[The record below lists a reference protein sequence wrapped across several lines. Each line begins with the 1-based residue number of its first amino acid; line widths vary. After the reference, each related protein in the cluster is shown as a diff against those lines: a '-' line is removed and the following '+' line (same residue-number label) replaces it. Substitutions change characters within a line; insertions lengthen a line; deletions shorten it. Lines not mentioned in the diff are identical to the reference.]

1 MRAKIILCLMF
12 LCTTSVWAQKVK
24 RPDSYNYNRGVEAI
38 QNNNAEESLEYL
50 NKEIGEN
57 PDNGYAY
64 SWIALV
70 RNHLEEYGKALT
82 AANMAI
88 KKTPS
93 KDKEYV
99 SFAYAT
105 RAAIYLNLEDTV
117 HAIKDYSQAISATPE
132 DSRIYNQRAQIYY
145 EQGKYSLA
153 DADYNKMISLDEGD
167 VMGYM
172 GIGRNA
178 NTQKRWD
185 NAILQ
190 FDHVIKLASNYSS
203 GYSFRAES
211 FIGQK
216 NYDKAVDDVVTALS
230 IDGDNKAFHL
240 MQILADSA
248 LVQTVAKLK
257 VQKVKEPNENYWNY
271 CLGVVYERVDKYS
284 NAIAYYKE
292 ALGKENSDVIAYR
305 LAHCY
310 NDLGDYE
317 KALLYCEQAISLD
330 STDTDYIFY
339 KANIEDNAGKTK
351 EAIATMD
358 AFLQQNPDYGFGY
371 YRRGWFKDHSGDID
385 GAIEDYTL
393 CITMEPDYAYT
404 YLNRGVLYRLKGD
417 INDAENDFKQ
427 VIKLDSIPD
436 EIECAQYA
444 YYYLG
449 DKEKTISIINDM
461 LKKNDKGDYYDAACL
476 YSIMG
481 EKEKSISYLRK
492 ALELGYRRFAHIKRD
507 RDLNNIRNEE
517 TYKALIEEYE
527 NKHKQE
533 TITDEDESTLYEE
546 QTEEIPFV
554 KEGDL
559 CKVKCTI
566 NGLPLHF
573 IFDTGASDVS
583 LSSVEATF
591 MVKNG
596 YLSSSDV
603 VGKQRYLTADGNVSE
618 GTVINLKEVKF
629 GTLHLDNIKASVVR
643 NQAAPLLLGQSVLS
657 KLGKIEIDNDKR
669 ILKISYK
676 LKK

>member
-1 MRAKIILCLMF
+1 MRAKFILSLCF
-12 LCTTSVWAQKVK
+12 LCTTFVWAQKVK

-38 QNNNAEESLEYL
+38 QNNNVEEALEYL
-50 NKEIGEN
+50 NKEISEY

-82 AANMAI
+82 AASMAI

-117 HAIKDYSQAISATPE
+117 RAIKDCTQAISAMPE
-132 DSRIYNQRAQIYY
+132 KSQLYNQRAQIYY
-145 EQGKYSLA
+145 EQGKYNLA

-178 NTQKRWD
+178 NAQKQWD
-185 NAILQ
+185 DALKQ

-216 NYDKAVDDVVTALS
+216 KYDKAVDDVITALS

-240 MQILADSA
+240 MQTLADSA
-248 LVQTVAKLK
+248 FVQTVAKLK
-257 VQKVKEPNENYWNY
+257 AQKVKEPNENYWNY
-271 CLGVVYERVDKYS
+271 CLGIVYEHVDKYS
-284 NAIAYYKE
+284 NAITYYKE

-339 KANIEDNAGKTK
+339 KANIEDNVGRTK

-358 AFLQQNPDYGFGY
+358 AFLQQNPDYSFGY

-393 CITMEPDYAYT
+393 CIAMEPDYAYT
-404 YLNRGVLYRLKGD
+404 YLNRGVLYRLKGNM
-417 INDAENDFKQ
+417 NDAENDFKQ
-427 VIKLDSIPD
+427 VIRLDSIPD

-449 DKEKTISIINDM
+449 DKEKAISIINDL
-461 LKKNDKGDYYDAACL
+461 LKKNDMGNFYDAACL

-492 ALELGYRRFAHIKRD
+492 ALELGFRRFAHIKRD

-517 TYKALIEEYE
+517 SYKILIGEYE
-527 NKHKQE
+527 SKHKQE
-533 TITDEDESTLYEE
+533 TATDEDESTLYEE

-559 CKVKCTI
+559 CKVKCAI

-643 NQAAPLLLGQSVLS
+643 NQAAPLLLGQSILS

>member
-1 MRAKIILCLMF
+1 MRAKIILYLVL
-12 LCTTSVWAQKVK
+12 LCTTSLWAQKVK

-38 QNNNAEESLEYL
+38 QNNNAEEALEYL
-50 NKEIGEN
+50 NKELSEY

-64 SWIALV
+64 SCIALV

-82 AANMAI
+82 AANIAI
-88 KKTPS
+88 KKIPS

-105 RAAIYLNLEDTV
+105 RATIYLNLEDTV
-117 HAIKDYSQAISATPE
+117 HAIKDCSQAISAMPE
-132 DSRIYNQRAQIYY
+132 KSQLYNQRAQIYY
-145 EQGKYSLA
+145 EQGKYNLA

-178 NTQKRWD
+178 NAQKRWD
-185 NAILQ
+185 DGIKQ

-203 GYSFRAES
+203 GFSFRAES

-216 NYDKAVDDVVTALS
+216 KYDKAVDDVITALA
-230 IDGDNKAFHL
+230 IDGDNKAFLL
-240 MQILADSA
+240 MQTLADSA
-248 LVQTVAKLK
+248 LVQTVSKLK
-257 VQKVKEPNENYWNY
+257 AQKVKEPNENYWNY
-271 CLGVVYERVDKYS
+271 CLGVVYEHADKYN
-284 NAIAYYKE
+284 NAITYYKE
-292 ALGKENSDVIAYR
+292 ALSKESSDIVAYR

-339 KANIEDNAGKTK
+339 KANIEDNAGRTK
-351 EAIATMD
+351 EAIAGMD
-358 AFLQQNPDYGFGY
+358 AFLQQSPDYGFGY

-385 GAIEDYTL
+385 GAVEDYTL
-393 CITMEPDYAYT
+393 CITMEPDYAYA
-404 YLNRGVLYRLKGD
+404 YLNRGVLFRLKGD
-417 INDAENDFKQ
+417 INAAENDFKQ
-427 VIKLDSIPD
+427 VIRLDSIPD
-436 EIECAQYA
+436 EMECAQYA

-449 DKEKTISIINDM
+449 NKEKSISIINDM
-461 LKKNDKGDYYDAACL
+461 LKKNEKGDYYDAACL

-481 EKEKSISYLRK
+481 EKEKSIDYLRK
-492 ALELGYRRFAHIKRD
+492 ALELGFRRFAHIKRD

-517 TYKALIEEYE
+517 SYKVLIEEYE

-533 TITDEDESTLYEE
+533 IATDEDDSTSYEE

-559 CKVKCTI
+559 YKVKCAI

-657 KLGKIEIDNDKR
+657 KLGRIEIDNDNK
-669 ILKISYK
+669 ILKVSYK
-676 LKK
+676 QKK

>member
-1 MRAKIILCLMF
+1 MRAKIILCLML
-12 LCTTSVWAQKVK
+12 LCSTSVWAQKMK

-38 QNNNAEESLEYL
+38 QNNNAEEALEYL
-50 NKEIGEN
+50 NKEISEY

-70 RNHLEEYGKALT
+70 RNYLEEYGKALT

-105 RAAIYLNLEDTV
+105 RATIYLNLEDTV
-117 HAIKDYSQAISATPE
+117 RAIKDCTQAISAMPE
-132 DSRIYNQRAQIYY
+132 KSQLYNQRAQIYY

-178 NTQKRWD
+178 NVQKRWD

-216 NYDKAVDDVVTALS
+216 KYDKAVDDVITALS
-230 IDGDNKAFHL
+230 IDGDKKAFHL
-240 MQILADSA
+240 MQTLADSA

-257 VQKVKEPNENYWNY
+257 TQKVKEPNENYWNY
-271 CLGVVYERVDKYS
+271 CLGVVYEHVDKYN

-292 ALGKENSDVIAYR
+292 ALSKESSDVVAYR

-339 KANIEDNAGKTK
+339 KANIEDNAGRTK

-358 AFLQQNPDYGFGY
+358 AFLQQNPDYGYGY

-417 INDAENDFKQ
+417 MNDAENDFKQ
-427 VIKLDSIPD
+427 VIKFDSIPD

-449 DKEKTISIINDM
+449 DKEKAISIVNDL
-461 LKKNDKGDYYDAACL
+461 LKKNDMGDFYDAACL

-492 ALELGYRRFAHIKRD
+492 ALKLGYRRFAHIKRD

-517 TYKALIEEYE
+517 TYKTLIEEYE

-533 TITDEDESTLYEE
+533 TATDEDNSTLYKE

>member
-12 LCTTSVWAQKVK
+12 LCTTSVWAQKMK

-38 QNNNAEESLEYL
+38 QSNNAEEALEYL
-50 NKEIGEN
+50 NKEIGEY

-70 RNHLEEYGKALT
+70 RNHLKEYGKALT

-88 KKTPS
+88 KKIPS

-105 RAAIYLNLEDTV
+105 RATIYLNLEDTV
-117 HAIKDYSQAISATPE
+117 RAIKDCAQAISAMPE
-132 DSRIYNQRAQIYY
+132 KSQLYNQRAQIYY

-178 NTQKRWD
+178 NAQKQWD
-185 NAILQ
+185 DAIKQ

-216 NYDKAVDDVVTALS
+216 KYDKAVDDVITALS

-240 MQILADSA
+240 MQTLADSA
-248 LVQTVAKLK
+248 FVQTVTKLK

-271 CLGVVYERVDKYS
+271 CLGVVYEHVDKYN
-284 NAIAYYKE
+284 NAITYDKE
-292 ALGKENSDVIAYR
+292 ALSKESSDVVAYR

-339 KANIEDNAGKTK
+339 KANIEDNAGRTK

-358 AFLQQNPDYGFGY
+358 AFLQQNPDYGYGY
-371 YRRGWFKDHSGDID
+371 YRRGWFKDHSGDTD

-417 INDAENDFKQ
+417 MNDAENDFKQ

-449 DKEKTISIINDM
+449 DKEKAISIVNDL
-461 LKKNDKGDYYDAACL
+461 LKKNDMGDFYDAACL

-533 TITDEDESTLYEE
+533 TATDEDESALYEE

>member
-12 LCTTSVWAQKVK
+12 LCTTSVWAQKMK

-38 QNNNAEESLEYL
+38 QNNNVEEALEYL
-50 NKEIGEN
+50 NKEIGEY

-82 AANMAI
+82 AVNMAI
-88 KKTPS
+88 KKIPS

-99 SFAYAT
+99 SFAYST

-153 DADYNKMISLDEGD
+153 DADYNRMISLDEGD

-178 NTQKRWD
+178 NAQKRWD
-185 NAILQ
+185 NAIMQ
-190 FDHVIKLASNYSS
+190 FDHVIKMASNYSS
-203 GYSFRAES
+203 GYSFRVES

-216 NYDKAVDDVVTALS
+216 KYDKAVDDVITALS

-240 MQILADSA
+240 MQTLADSA

-257 VQKVKEPNENYWNY
+257 AQKVKEPNENYWNY

-284 NAIAYYKE
+284 NAITYYKE

-339 KANIEDNAGKTK
+339 KANIEDNAGRTK

-358 AFLQQNPDYGFGY
+358 AFLQQNPDYGYGY

-404 YLNRGVLYRLKGD
+404 YLNRGVLYRLKGNM
-417 INDAENDFKQ
+417 NDAENDFKQ

-449 DKEKTISIINDM
+449 DKEKAISIINDM
-461 LKKNDKGDYYDAACL
+461 LKKNDIGNYYDAACL

-492 ALELGYRRFAHIKRD
+492 ALELGYRRFVHIKRD
-507 RDLNNIRNEE
+507 RDLNNIRDEE
-517 TYKALIEEYE
+517 SYKTLIEEYE
-527 NKHKQE
+527 SKHKQE
-533 TITDEDESTLYEE
+533 TATDEDDSTLYEE

-657 KLGKIEIDNDKR
+657 KLGRIEIDNDKR

>member
-1 MRAKIILCLMF
+1 MRAKIILCLML
-12 LCTTSVWAQKVK
+12 LCSTSVWAQKMK

-38 QNNNAEESLEYL
+38 QNNNAEEALEYL
-50 NKEIGEN
+50 NKEISEY

-70 RNHLEEYGKALT
+70 RNYLEEYGKALT

-105 RAAIYLNLEDTV
+105 RATIYLNLEDTV
-117 HAIKDYSQAISATPE
+117 RAIKDCTQAISAMPE
-132 DSRIYNQRAQIYY
+132 KSQLYNQRAQIYY

-178 NTQKRWD
+178 NAQKRWD

-216 NYDKAVDDVVTALS
+216 KYDKAIDDVITALS
-230 IDGDNKAFHL
+230 IDGDKKAFHL
-240 MQILADSA
+240 MQTLADSA

-271 CLGVVYERVDKYS
+271 CLGVVYERVDKYN
-284 NAIAYYKE
+284 NAITCYKE
-292 ALGKENSDVIAYR
+292 ALSKESSDVVAYR

-339 KANIEDNAGKTK
+339 KANTEDNAGRTK

-371 YRRGWFKDHSGDID
+371 YRRGWFKDHSGDLD

-393 CITMEPDYAYT
+393 SIAMEPDNAYT
-404 YLNRGVLYRLKGD
+404 YLNRGILYRLRGD
-417 INDAENDFKQ
+417 VSAAENDFKQ
-427 VIKLDSIPD
+427 AVRLDSIPD
-436 EIECAQYA
+436 EMECAQYA

-449 DKEKTISIINDM
+449 DTEKAISIVNGM
-461 LKKNDKGDYYDAACL
+461 LKKNDMGNYYDAACL

-481 EKEKSISYLRK
+481 EKEKAISYLRK
-492 ALELGYRRFAHIKRD
+492 ALELGLRKFAHIKRD

-533 TITDEDESTLYEE
+533 TATDEDDSTLYEE

-629 GTLHLDNIKASVVR
+629 GTLHLDNVKASVVR

-657 KLGKIEIDNDKR
+657 KLGKIEIDNNKR

>member
-12 LCTTSVWAQKVK
+12 LCTTSVWAQKMK

-38 QNNNAEESLEYL
+38 QNNNVEEALEYL
-50 NKEIGEN
+50 NKEIGEY

-82 AANMAI
+82 AVNMAI
-88 KKTPS
+88 KKIPS

-99 SFAYAT
+99 SFAYST

-153 DADYNKMISLDEGD
+153 DADYNRMISLDEGD

-178 NTQKRWD
+178 NAQKRWD
-185 NAILQ
+185 DAVKQ
-190 FDHVIKLASNYSS
+190 FDHVIKLASDYSS
-203 GYSFRAES
+203 AYSFRAVS
-211 FIGQK
+211 FFNQK
-216 NYDKAVDDVVTALS
+216 KYDKAIDDVVTALS
-230 IDGDNKAFHL
+230 IDGDNKAFYF

-248 LVQTVAKLK
+248 LIQTATKLK
-257 VQKVKEPNENYWNY
+257 IQEVKVPNDNRWSYY
-271 CLGVVYERVDKYS
+271 LGIVYEHTDKYN
-284 NAIAYYKE
+284 NAITYYKE
-292 ALGKENSDVIAYR
+292 ALDKESSDVIANR
-305 LAHCY
+305 LANCY
-310 NDLGDYE
+310 DELGNYE
-317 KALLYCEQAISLD
+317 KALLYCNQAISLD
-330 STDTDYIFY
+330 STDADHIFL
-339 KANIEDNAGKTK
+339 KATIEDNAGRTK

-358 AFLQQNPDYGFGY
+358 AFLQQNPDNSFGY
-371 YRRGWFKDHSGDID
+371 YRRGWFKDHWGDID

-393 CITMEPDYAYT
+393 SIAMDPTEAYI
-404 YLNRGVLYRLKGD
+404 YLNRGILYRLKGD
-417 INDAENDFKQ
+417 VSAAEDDFKQ
-427 VIKLDSIPD
+427 VIRLDSIP
-436 EIECAQYA
+436 EKIECAHYA

-449 DKEKTISIINDM
+449 NKTKAISIINDI

-481 EKEKSISYLRK
+481 EKEKSICYLRK
-492 ALELGYRRFAHIKRD
+492 ALELGYRRFTHIKRD

-533 TITDEDESTLYEE
+533 TETDEDDSTLYEE

-596 YLSSSDV
+596 YLSSSDA

-618 GTVINLKEVKF
+618 GTVINLKEIKF

-657 KLGKIEIDNDKR
+657 KLGRIEIDNDKR

>member
-1 MRAKIILCLMF
+1 MRAKIVLCLML
-12 LCTTSVWAQKVK
+12 LCSTSVWAQKMK

-38 QNNNAEESLEYL
+38 QNNNAEEALEYL
-50 NKEIGEN
+50 NKEISEY

-70 RNHLEEYGKALT
+70 RNYLEEYGKALT

-117 HAIKDYSQAISATPE
+117 HAIKDYSQAISAMPE
-132 DSRIYNQRAQIYY
+132 KSQLYNQRAQIYY

-178 NTQKRWD
+178 NAQKQWD
-185 NAILQ
+185 DAIKQ

-216 NYDKAVDDVVTALS
+216 KYDKAIDDVITALS

-240 MQILADSA
+240 MQTLADSA

-257 VQKVKEPNENYWNY
+257 AQKVKEPNENYWNY
-271 CLGVVYERVDKYS
+271 CLGVVYERVDKYN
-284 NAIAYYKE
+284 NAITCYKE
-292 ALGKENSDVIAYR
+292 ALSKESSDVVAYR

-339 KANIEDNAGKTK
+339 KANIEDNAGRTK

-371 YRRGWFKDHSGDID
+371 YRRGWFKDHSGDLD

-393 CITMEPDYAYT
+393 SIAMEPDNAYT
-404 YLNRGVLYRLKGD
+404 YLNRGILYRLRGD
-417 INDAENDFKQ
+417 VSAAENDFKQ
-427 VIKLDSIPD
+427 AVRLDSIPD
-436 EIECAQYA
+436 EMECAQYA

-449 DKEKTISIINDM
+449 DTEKAISIVNGM
-461 LKKNDKGDYYDAACL
+461 LKKNDMGNYYDAACL

-481 EKEKSISYLRK
+481 EKEKAISYLRK
-492 ALELGYRRFAHIKRD
+492 SLELGFRRFAHIKRD

-517 TYKALIEEYE
+517 SYKTLIEEYE

-533 TITDEDESTLYEE
+533 TATDEDNSTLYEE

>member
-1 MRAKIILCLMF
+1 MRAKIILCLML
-12 LCTTSVWAQKVK
+12 LCSTSVWAQKMK

-38 QNNNAEESLEYL
+38 QNNNAEEALEYL
-50 NKEIGEN
+50 NKEISEY

-70 RNHLEEYGKALT
+70 RNYLEEYGKALT

-88 KKTPS
+88 KKIPS

-105 RAAIYLNLEDTV
+105 RATIYLNLEDTV
-117 HAIKDYSQAISATPE
+117 RAIKDCTQAISAMPE
-132 DSRIYNQRAQIYY
+132 KSQLYNQRAQIYY

-153 DADYNKMISLDEGD
+153 DADYNKMISLDKGD

-178 NTQKRWD
+178 NAQKRWD

-216 NYDKAVDDVVTALS
+216 KYDKAIDDVITALS
-230 IDGDNKAFHL
+230 IDGDKKAFHL
-240 MQILADSA
+240 MQTLADSA

-271 CLGVVYERVDKYS
+271 CLGVVYERVDKYN
-284 NAIAYYKE
+284 NAITCYKE
-292 ALGKENSDVIAYR
+292 ALSKESSDVVAYR

-339 KANIEDNAGKTK
+339 KANIEDNAGRTK

-371 YRRGWFKDHSGDID
+371 YRRGWFKDHSGDLD

-417 INDAENDFKQ
+417 MNDAENDFKQ
-427 VIKLDSIPD
+427 VIRLDSIPD

-449 DKEKTISIINDM
+449 DKEKAISIINDL
-461 LKKNDKGDYYDAACL
+461 LKKNDMGHFYDAACL

-533 TITDEDESTLYEE
+533 TATDEDDSTLYEE

>member
-12 LCTTSVWAQKVK
+12 LCTTSVWAQKMK

-38 QNNNAEESLEYL
+38 QSNNAEEALEYL
-50 NKEIGEN
+50 NKEIGEY

-88 KKTPS
+88 KKIPS

-99 SFAYAT
+99 SFAYST
-105 RAAIYLNLEDTV
+105 RATIYLNLEDTV
-117 HAIKDYSQAISATPE
+117 RAIKDYTQAIGAMPE
-132 DSRIYNQRAQIYY
+132 KSQLYNQRAQVYY
-145 EQGKYSLA
+145 ELGKYSLA

-178 NTQKRWD
+178 NAQKRWD

-216 NYDKAVDDVVTALS
+216 KYDKAVDDVITALS

-240 MQILADSA
+240 MQTLADSA
-248 LVQTVAKLK
+248 LVQIVAKLK
-257 VQKVKEPNENYWNY
+257 AQKVKEPNENYWNY

-284 NAIAYYKE
+284 NAITYYKE
-292 ALGKENSDVIAYR
+292 ALSKESSDVVAYR

-310 NDLGDYE
+310 NNLGDYE

-339 KANIEDNAGKTK
+339 KANIEDNAGRTK

-358 AFLQQNPDYGFGY
+358 AFLLQNPDYGYGY
-371 YRRGWFKDHSGDID
+371 YRRGWFKDHSGDTD

-417 INDAENDFKQ
+417 MNDAENDFKQ

-449 DKEKTISIINDM
+449 DKEKAISIVNDL
-461 LKKNDKGDYYDAACL
+461 LKKNDMGDFYDAACL

-533 TITDEDESTLYEE
+533 TATDEDESTLYEE

>member
-1 MRAKIILCLMF
+1 MRAKIILCLML
-12 LCTTSVWAQKVK
+12 LCSTSVWAQKMK

-38 QNNNAEESLEYL
+38 QNNNAEEALEYL
-50 NKEIGEN
+50 NKELGEN

-145 EQGKYSLA
+145 ELGKYSLA

-178 NTQKRWD
+178 NAQKQWD
-185 NAILQ
+185 DAIKQ

-216 NYDKAVDDVVTALS
+216 KYDKAIDDVITALS

-240 MQILADSA
+240 MQTLADSA

-257 VQKVKEPNENYWNY
+257 AQKVKEPNENYWNY

-284 NAIAYYKE
+284 NAITYYKE
-292 ALGKENSDVIAYR
+292 ALSKESSDVVAYR

-339 KANIEDNAGKTK
+339 KANIEDNAGRTK

-371 YRRGWFKDHSGDID
+371 YRRGWFKDHSGDLD

-393 CITMEPDYAYT
+393 SIAMEPDNAYT
-404 YLNRGVLYRLKGD
+404 YLNRGILYRLRGD
-417 INDAENDFKQ
+417 VSAAENDFKQ

-436 EIECAQYA
+436 EMECAQYA

-449 DKEKTISIINDM
+449 DTEKAISIVNGM
-461 LKKNDKGDYYDAACL
+461 LKKNDMGNYYDAACL

-481 EKEKSISYLRK
+481 EKEKAISYLRK
-492 ALELGYRRFAHIKRD
+492 SLELGFRRFAHIKRD

-517 TYKALIEEYE
+517 SYKTLIEEYE

-533 TITDEDESTLYEE
+533 TATDEDNSTLYEE

>member
-1 MRAKIILCLMF
+1 MRAKIILCLML
-12 LCTTSVWAQKVK
+12 LCSTSVWAQKMK

-38 QNNNAEESLEYL
+38 QNNNAEEALEYL
-50 NKEIGEN
+50 NKEISEY

-70 RNHLEEYGKALT
+70 RNYLEEYGKALT

-105 RAAIYLNLEDTV
+105 RATIYLNLEDTV
-117 HAIKDYSQAISATPE
+117 RAIKDCTQAISAMPE
-132 DSRIYNQRAQIYY
+132 KSQLYNQRAQIYY

-178 NTQKRWD
+178 NAQKRWD

-216 NYDKAVDDVVTALS
+216 KYDKAIDDVITALS
-230 IDGDNKAFHL
+230 IDGDKKAFHL
-240 MQILADSA
+240 MQTLADSA

-271 CLGVVYERVDKYS
+271 CLGVVYERVDKYN
-284 NAIAYYKE
+284 NAITCYKE
-292 ALGKENSDVIAYR
+292 ALSKESSDVVAYR

-339 KANIEDNAGKTK
+339 KANTEDNAGRTK

-371 YRRGWFKDHSGDID
+371 YRRGWFKDHSGDLD

-393 CITMEPDYAYT
+393 SIAMEPDNAYT
-404 YLNRGVLYRLKGD
+404 YLNRGILYRLRGD
-417 INDAENDFKQ
+417 VSAAENDFKQ
-427 VIKLDSIPD
+427 AVRLDSIPD
-436 EIECAQYA
+436 EMECAQYA

-449 DKEKTISIINDM
+449 DTEKAISIVNGM
-461 LKKNDKGDYYDAACL
+461 LKKNDMGNYYDAACL

-481 EKEKSISYLRK
+481 EKEKAISYLRK
-492 ALELGYRRFAHIKRD
+492 ALELGLRKFAHIKRD

-533 TITDEDESTLYEE
+533 TATDEDDSTLYEE

-629 GTLHLDNIKASVVR
+629 GTLHLDNVKASVVR

>member
-1 MRAKIILCLMF
+1 MRAKIVLCLMF

-38 QNNNAEESLEYL
+38 QNNNAEEALEYL

-64 SWIALV
+64 FWIALV

-117 HAIKDYSQAISATPE
+117 HAIKDYSQAINATPE
-132 DSRIYNQRAQIYY
+132 DSRICNQRAQIYY
-145 EQGKYSLA
+145 EQRKYSLA

-178 NTQKRWD
+178 NAQKRWD

-216 NYDKAVDDVVTALS
+216 KYDKAVDDVITALS

-240 MQILADSA
+240 MQTLADSA
-248 LVQTVAKLK
+248 LVQTIAKLK
-257 VQKVKEPNENYWNY
+257 AQKVKEPNENYWNY

-284 NAIAYYKE
+284 NAITYYKE
-292 ALGKENSDVIAYR
+292 ALSKESSDVVAYR

-310 NDLGDYE
+310 NDVGDYE
-317 KALLYCEQAISLD
+317 KALLYCKQAINLD

-339 KANIEDNAGKTK
+339 KANIEDNAGRTK

-393 CITMEPDYAYT
+393 CITMKPDYAYA

-417 INDAENDFKQ
+417 MNDAENDFKQ
-427 VIKLDSIPD
+427 VIKLDSIPSK
-436 EIECAQYA
+436 IECAQYA

-449 DKEKTISIINDM
+449 DKEKAISIINDL
-461 LKKNDKGDYYDAACL
+461 LKKNDMGDFYDAACL

-507 RDLNNIRNEE
+507 RDLNNIRDEE
-517 TYKALIEEYE
+517 SYKTLIEEYE
-527 NKHKQE
+527 SKHKQE
-533 TITDEDESTLYEE
+533 TATDEDDSTLYEE

>member
-1 MRAKIILCLMF
+1 MRAKIVLCLMF
-12 LCTTSVWAQKVK
+12 LCTTSVWAQKMK

-38 QNNNAEESLEYL
+38 QNNNAEEALEYL
-50 NKEIGEN
+50 NKEISEY

-70 RNHLEEYGKALT
+70 RNYLEEYGKALT

-117 HAIKDYSQAISATPE
+117 HAIKDYSQAINATPE

-178 NTQKRWD
+178 NAQKRWD

-216 NYDKAVDDVVTALS
+216 KYDKAIDDVITALS

-240 MQILADSA
+240 MQTLADSA

-257 VQKVKEPNENYWNY
+257 AQQVKEPNENYWNY
-271 CLGVVYERVDKYS
+271 YLGVVYERVDKYS
-284 NAIAYYKE
+284 NAITYYKE
-292 ALGKENSDVIAYR
+292 ALSKESSDVIAYR

-339 KANIEDNAGKTK
+339 KANIEDNAGRTK

-358 AFLQQNPDYGFGY
+358 AFLQQNPDYGYGY
-371 YRRGWFKDHSGDID
+371 YRRGWFKDHSGDTD

-404 YLNRGVLYRLKGD
+404 YLNRGVLYRLKGNM
-417 INDAENDFKQ
+417 NDAENDFKQ

-449 DKEKTISIINDM
+449 DKEKAISIINDM
-461 LKKNDKGDYYDAACL
+461 LKKNDMGDFYDAACL

-507 RDLNNIRNEE
+507 RDLNNIRDEE
-517 TYKALIEEYE
+517 SYKTLIEEYE
-527 NKHKQE
+527 SKHKQE
-533 TITDEDESTLYEE
+533 TATDEDDSTLYEE
-546 QTEEIPFV
+546 QTEKIPFV

>member
-1 MRAKIILCLMF
+1 MRAKIILCLML
-12 LCTTSVWAQKVK
+12 LCSTSVWAQKMK

-38 QNNNAEESLEYL
+38 QNNNAEEALEYL
-50 NKEIGEN
+50 NKEISEY

-99 SFAYAT
+99 SFAYAA

-145 EQGKYSLA
+145 EIGKYSLA

-178 NTQKRWD
+178 NAQKQWD
-185 NAILQ
+185 DAIKQ

-216 NYDKAVDDVVTALS
+216 KYDKAVDDVVTALS

-240 MQILADSA
+240 MQTLADSA

-257 VQKVKEPNENYWNY
+257 AQKVKEPNENYWNY
-271 CLGVVYERVDKYS
+271 CLGVVYERVDKYN
-284 NAIAYYKE
+284 NAITCYKE
-292 ALGKENSDVIAYR
+292 ALSKESSDVVAYR

-339 KANIEDNAGKTK
+339 KANIEDNAGRTK

-371 YRRGWFKDHSGDID
+371 YRRGWFKDHSGDLD

-393 CITMEPDYAYT
+393 SIAMEPDNAYT
-404 YLNRGVLYRLKGD
+404 YLNRGILYRLRGD
-417 INDAENDFKQ
+417 VSAAENDFKQ
-427 VIKLDSIPD
+427 AVRLDSIPD
-436 EIECAQYA
+436 EMECAQYA

-449 DKEKTISIINDM
+449 DTEKAISIVNGM
-461 LKKNDKGDYYDAACL
+461 LKKNDMGNYYDAACL

-481 EKEKSISYLRK
+481 EKEKAISYLRK
-492 ALELGYRRFAHIKRD
+492 SLELGFRRFAHIKRD

-517 TYKALIEEYE
+517 SYKTLIEEYE

-533 TITDEDESTLYEE
+533 TATDEDDSTLYEE

>member
-1 MRAKIILCLMF
+1 MRAKIILCLML
-12 LCTTSVWAQKVK
+12 LCSTSVWAQKMK

-38 QNNNAEESLEYL
+38 QNNNAEEALEYL
-50 NKEIGEN
+50 NKEISEY

-70 RNHLEEYGKALT
+70 RNYLEEYGKALT

-105 RAAIYLNLEDTV
+105 RATIYLNLEDTV
-117 HAIKDYSQAISATPE
+117 RAIKDCTQAISAMPE
-132 DSRIYNQRAQIYY
+132 KSQLYNQRAQIYY

-178 NTQKRWD
+178 NAQKQWD
-185 NAILQ
+185 DAIKQ

-216 NYDKAVDDVVTALS
+216 KYDKAVDDVVTALS

-240 MQILADSA
+240 MQTLADSA

-257 VQKVKEPNENYWNY
+257 AQKVKEPNENYWNY
-271 CLGVVYERVDKYS
+271 CLGVVYERVDKYN
-284 NAIAYYKE
+284 NAITCYKE
-292 ALGKENSDVIAYR
+292 ALSKESSDVVAYR

-339 KANIEDNAGKTK
+339 KANIEDNAGRTK

-371 YRRGWFKDHSGDID
+371 YRRGWFKDHSGDLD

-393 CITMEPDYAYT
+393 SIAMEPGYAYT
-404 YLNRGVLYRLKGD
+404 YLNRGVLCRLKGD
-417 INDAENDFKQ
+417 VNAAEDDFKQ

-436 EIECAQYA
+436 EMECAQYA

-449 DKEKTISIINDM
+449 DTEKAISIVNGM
-461 LKKNDKGDYYDAACL
+461 LKKNDMGNYYDASCL

-481 EKEKSISYLRK
+481 EKEKAISYLRK
-492 ALELGYRRFAHIKRD
+492 ALELGLRKFAHIKRD

-533 TITDEDESTLYEE
+533 TATDEDDSTLYEE

>member
-82 AANMAI
+82 AANIAI

-417 INDAENDFKQ
+417 MNDAENDFKQ

-527 NKHKQE
+527 NKHKLE
-533 TITDEDESTLYEE
+533 TATDEDESTLYEE

-643 NQAAPLLLGQSVLS
+643 NQAAPLLLRQSVLS

-669 ILKISYK
+669 IMKISYK

>member
-12 LCTTSVWAQKVK
+12 LCTTSVWAQKMK

-38 QNNNAEESLEYL
+38 QNNNVEEALEYL
-50 NKEIGEN
+50 NKEIGEY

-82 AANMAI
+82 AINMAI
-88 KKTPS
+88 KKIPS

-99 SFAYAT
+99 SFAYST

-153 DADYNKMISLDEGD
+153 DADYNRMISLDEGD

-178 NTQKRWD
+178 NAQKRWD
-185 NAILQ
+185 DAVKQ
-190 FDHVIKLASNYSS
+190 FDHVIRLASDYSS
-203 GYSFRAES
+203 AYSFRAVS
-211 FIGQK
+211 FFNQK
-216 NYDKAVDDVVTALS
+216 KYDKAIDDVVTALS
-230 IDGDNKAFHL
+230 IDGDNKAFYF

-248 LVQTVAKLK
+248 LVQTATKLK
-257 VQKVKEPNENYWNY
+257 IQEVKAPNDNRWSYY
-271 CLGVVYERVDKYS
+271 LGIVYEHTDKYN
-284 NAIAYYKE
+284 NAITYYKE
-292 ALGKENSDVIAYR
+292 ALDKESSDVIANR
-305 LAHCY
+305 LANCY
-310 NDLGDYE
+310 DELGNYE
-317 KALLYCEQAISLD
+317 KALLYCNQAISLD
-330 STDTDYIFY
+330 STDADHIFL
-339 KANIEDNAGKTK
+339 KATIEDNAGRTK

-358 AFLQQNPDYGFGY
+358 AFLQQNPDNSFGY
-371 YRRGWFKDHSGDID
+371 YRRGWFKDHWGDID

-393 CITMEPDYAYT
+393 SIAMDPTEAYT
-404 YLNRGVLYRLKGD
+404 YLNRGILYRLKGD
-417 INDAENDFKQ
+417 VSAAEDDFKQ
-427 VIKLDSIPD
+427 VIRLDSIP
-436 EIECAQYA
+436 EKIECAHYA

-449 DKEKTISIINDM
+449 NKTKAISIINDI

-481 EKEKSISYLRK
+481 EKEKSICYLRK
-492 ALELGYRRFAHIKRD
+492 ALELGYRRFTHIKRD
-507 RDLNNIRNEE
+507 RDLNNIRNED

-533 TITDEDESTLYEE
+533 TVTDEDESTLYEE

-596 YLSSSDV
+596 YLSSSDA

-618 GTVINLKEVKF
+618 GTVINLKEIKF

-657 KLGKIEIDNDKR
+657 KLGRIEIDNDKR

>member
-12 LCTTSVWAQKVK
+12 LCTTSVWAQKMK

-38 QNNNAEESLEYL
+38 QSNNAEEALEYL
-50 NKEIGEN
+50 NKEIGEY

-88 KKTPS
+88 KKIPS

-99 SFAYAT
+99 SFAYST
-105 RAAIYLNLEDTV
+105 RATIYLNLEDTV
-117 HAIKDYSQAISATPE
+117 RAIKDCSQAISATPE

-178 NTQKRWD
+178 NAQKRWD

-216 NYDKAVDDVVTALS
+216 KYDKAVDDVITALS

-240 MQILADSA
+240 MQTLADSA
-248 LVQTVAKLK
+248 LVQTIAKLK

-271 CLGVVYERVDKYS
+271 YLGVVYERVDKYS
-284 NAIAYYKE
+284 NAITYYKE
-292 ALGKENSDVIAYR
+292 ALSKESSDVIAYR

-339 KANIEDNAGKTK
+339 KANIEDNAGRTK

-358 AFLQQNPDYGFGY
+358 AFLQQNPDYGYGY

-417 INDAENDFKQ
+417 MNDAENDFKQ
-427 VIKLDSIPD
+427 VIKLDSIPN

-449 DKEKTISIINDM
+449 NKEKAISIVNDL
-461 LKKNDKGDYYDAACL
+461 LKKNDMGDFYDAACL
-476 YSIMG
+476 YSIMD

-517 TYKALIEEYE
+517 TYKTLIEEYE

-533 TITDEDESTLYEE
+533 TTTDEDESTLYEE

-618 GTVINLKEVKF
+618 GTVIYLKEVKF
-629 GTLHLDNIKASVVR
+629 GTLHLDNIKAFVVR
-643 NQAAPLLLGQSVLS
+643 NQAAPLLLGQSVLR

>member
-1 MRAKIILCLMF
+1 MYVKIILFLMV
-12 LCTTSVWAQKVK
+12 LCSTSVWAQKEK
-24 RPDSYNYNRGVEAI
+24 RPNSYNFTRGMEAI
-38 QNNNAEESLEYL
+38 QNNNAEEALEYL

-57 PDNGYAY
+57 PDNGYAF
-64 SWIALV
+64 SLIALV
-70 RNHLEEYGKALT
+70 RTYFAEYGKALT
-82 AANMAI
+82 AVNMAI
-88 KKTPS
+88 KKIPS

-99 SFAYAT
+99 SFVYST
-105 RAAIYLNLEDTV
+105 RAEIYLNLEDTV
-117 HAIKDYSQAISATPE
+117 RAIEDYSQAIRSMPE
-132 DSRIYNQRAQIYY
+132 DSKIYNRRAQIYY

-178 NTQKRWD
+178 NGQKRWD
-185 NAILQ
+185 DAIKQ
-190 FDHVIKLASNYSS
+190 FDHVIKLASGYSS

-211 FIGQK
+211 FIGLK
-216 NYDKAVDDVVTALS
+216 KYNEAIDDVIMALS
-230 IDGDNKAFHL
+230 INGDDKAFHL
-240 MQILADSA
+240 MQVLADSA
-248 LVQTVAKLK
+248 LAQTVAKLK
-257 VQKVKEPNENYWNY
+257 AQKAKEPNENYWNY
-271 CLGVVYERVDKYS
+271 CLGVVHESVNQYRK
-284 NAIAYYKE
+284 AITYYQE
-292 ALGKENSDVIAYR
+292 ALDKESSDIIAYR

-317 KALLYCEQAISLD
+317 KALLYCEQAISID
-330 STDTDYIFY
+330 STETDYTFY
-339 KANIEDNAGKTK
+339 KANIEDNAGRTK

-358 AFLQQNPDYGFGY
+358 TYLELNPDDGFAY

-393 CITMEPDYAYT
+393 CIAMEPDYAYT
-404 YLNRGVLYRLKGD
+404 YLNRGVLYKLKGE
-417 INDAENDFKQ
+417 IGAAENDFKQ
-427 VIKLDSIPD
+427 VIRLDSVP
-436 EIECAQYA
+436 ENMECAQYA

-449 DKEKTISIINDM
+449 DRCKAVSLVNDI

-481 EKEKSISYLRK
+481 EKETSIAYLRK
-492 ALELGYRRFAHIKRD
+492 ALELGFRRFAHIKRD
-507 RDLNNIRNEE
+507 RDLNNIRNEDA
-517 TYKALIEEYE
+517 YKILIEEYE

-533 TITDEDESTLYEE
+533 NAIGKDSLSLYEE
-546 QTEEIPFV
+546 RTENIPFV

-559 CKVKCTI
+559 YKVKCTI

-573 IFDTGASDVS
+573 IFDTAASDVS

-603 VGKQRYLTADGNVSE
+603 VGKQRYLTADGTVSE

-629 GTLHLDNIKASVVR
+629 GTLHLDNIKASVAR

-669 ILKISYK
+669 VLRISYK

>member
-12 LCTTSVWAQKVK
+12 LCTTSVWAQKMK

-38 QNNNAEESLEYL
+38 QNNNAEEALEYL
-50 NKEIGEN
+50 NKEIGEY

-64 SWIALV
+64 SWMALV

-88 KKTPS
+88 KKIPS

-99 SFAYAT
+99 SFAYST
-105 RAAIYLNLEDTV
+105 RATICLNLEDTV
-117 HAIKDYSQAISATPE
+117 RAIKDCTQAISAMPE
-132 DSRIYNQRAQIYY
+132 KSQLYNQRAQIYY
-145 EQGKYSLA
+145 EQGKYNLA

-178 NTQKRWD
+178 KVQKQWD
-185 NAILQ
+185 DAIKQ
-190 FDHVIKLASNYSS
+190 FDHVIKLASNYSF

-216 NYDKAVDDVVTALS
+216 KYDKAIDDVITALS

-240 MQILADSA
+240 MQTLADSA

-257 VQKVKEPNENYWNY
+257 AQKVKEPNENYWNY

-284 NAIAYYKE
+284 NAITYYKE
-292 ALGKENSDVIAYR
+292 ALSKESSDVIAYR

-310 NDLGDYE
+310 NDVGDYE

-330 STDTDYIFY
+330 STDTDYILY
-339 KANIEDNAGKTK
+339 KANVEDNVGRTK

-358 AFLQQNPDYGFGY
+358 AFLQQNPDYGYGY

-417 INDAENDFKQ
+417 MNDAENDFKQ

-449 DKEKTISIINDM
+449 DKEKPISIINDL
-461 LKKNDKGDYYDAACL
+461 LKKNDMGNFYDAACL

-492 ALELGYRRFAHIKRD
+492 ALELGFRRFAHIKRD

-533 TITDEDESTLYEE
+533 TATDEDESTLYEE

-559 CKVKCTI
+559 CKVKCII

-573 IFDTGASDVS
+573 IFDTGASDVF